1 MTRRRERC
9 KRRPPSGYNGFDRIG
24 RKKGVVNMTWVA
36 TVPEEQATGLLAQ
49 IYDET
54 RAKCGNVIN
63 LVKVQSLRP
72 EIMAIGRQ
80 MYRHLM
86 DGPGGLSR
94 LQRVLIAT
102 VVSKVNG
109 CLY

>member
-1 MTRRRERC
+1 MSWLRT
-9 KRRPPSGYNGFDRIG
+9 I
-24 RKKGVVNMTWVA
+24 
-36 TVPEEQATGLLAQ
+36 PESEATGALAT
-49 IYDET
+49 IYGES
-54 RAKCGNVIN
+54 RARFGRVIN

-72 EIMAIGRQ
+72 ETMAIGRQ

-86 DGPGGLSR
+86 EGPGGLTK

-102 VVSKVNG
+102 IVSKING

>member
-1 MTRRRERC
+1 M
-9 KRRPPSGYNGFDRIG
+9 SWIS
-24 RKKGVVNMTWVA
+24 
-36 TVPEEQATGLLAQ
+36 TVPEEEADGLLVT
-49 IYDET
+49 IYEET
-54 RAKCGNVIN
+54 YEKLGRVIN

-72 EIMAIGRQ
+72 ATMSIGRRL
-80 MYRHLM
+80 YSHLM
-86 DGPGGLSR
+86 DGPGELSR